1 MVAVAVMFGI
11 VLGFAGG
18 RADAAAAPEAPET
31 VGVVVQPGDTLW
43 AFAAR
48 VAEPGEDLRD
58 VVREIQRLNGM
69 GSANLVAGEVVQLP
83 VA

>member
-1 MVAVAVMFGI
+1 MTVAVLFGI

-18 RADAAAAPEAPET
+18 RADAVAAPEAPET
-31 VGVVVQPGDTLW
+31 VGHVVQRGDTLW
-43 AFAAR
+43 SLAAP

-69 GSANLVAGEVVQLP
+69 DSANLVAGEVVQLP